1 MLTRSRHATITVFIG
16 AILALSSLAAHAQK
30 PALTQNID
38 EKGRVPYQAGTNVN
52 CALNHDGPQICAIGF
67 PVVPAGYRLVVTYI
81 SATFDEGVSAPSAT
95 VNLTGGALLPGGT
108 TSLATG
114 PVFVATLVGG
124 SFVLSSPVTY
134 YVEPGGNAALTVQNY
149 SSFATGFVSG
159 YLINLNQ

>member
-1 MLTRSRHATITVFIG
+1 MLKLSRIN
-16 AILALSSLAAHAQK
+16 ALLSLTMAFSVLAHAQK

-52 CALNHDGPQICAIGF
+52 CVLNHDGPQICAIGF
-67 PVVPAGYRLVVTYI
+67 PVVPAGYRLVITYV

-95 VNLTGGALLPGGT
+95 VNLTGGALLPGST

-149 SSFATGFVSG
+149 SSFATGFISG
-159 YLINLNQ
+159 YLVALN